1 MVIGKVSG
9 GMIMITT
16 GDRKTYITPVSQREK
31 VVRPRKLL
39 VSEVRE
45 KMNHN
50 TVEVP
55 SFMKDRSERRRS
67 RMRHLEV
74 V

>member
-45 KMNHN
+45 KMNHK